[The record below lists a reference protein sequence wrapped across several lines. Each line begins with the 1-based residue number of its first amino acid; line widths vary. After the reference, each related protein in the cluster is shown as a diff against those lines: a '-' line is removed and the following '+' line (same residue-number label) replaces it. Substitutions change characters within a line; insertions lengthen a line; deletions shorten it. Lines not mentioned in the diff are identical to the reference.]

1 MLRFKVVANVPQGK
15 STLWYGYEEAVWS
28 QGKHAK
34 ATYTT
39 PEMIKRYTYQYQH
52 VMNHVSPAPRLLQSH
67 PVFPPL
73 SFRCT
78 PSKPASDSAPR
89 TYVLILQ
96 SSWRKILCVT
106 CCHYCLWNLE
116 ASRRSLMHFG
126 SSWIKPS
133 ARIYSPTLW
142 NIPIAIVSLFR
153 IFPVLAAKAHH
164 HADRIRFL
172 LWWTGCFHVKSDG
185 LRGLLIGV
193 QELQFRDPEHAQHT
207 LSRWADG
214 PLQPVASHLLGW
226 IKLKLLNDN
235 SKPVEKLLLALEICR
250 GSEGFH
256 QPWDPAHR
264 FFTAAAVSW
273 GFKKIPEFL
282 LFKDWRKV
290 WQKHPRQKQREK
302 IQWQE
307 TQWVP
312 VNSKRTTRKPQV
324 PTTFTCRFFSAAA
337 STGGISNHPDG
348 AFVLTRWSN
357 RMASPTKLTDD
368 TQAILQDPACETRGF
383 AMLLYCYFRDFKS
396 LAARLLVWPNYGQQ
410 VKVYKVWICL

>member
-39 PEMIKRYTYQYQH
+39 PEMTKRYTYQQ
-52 VMNHVSPAPRLLQSH
+52 VVNHVWPAPRLLQSH

-78 PSKPASDSAPR
+78 PNKPASDSAPG

-106 CCHYCLWNLE
+106 FCHYCLWNLV

-133 ARIYSPTLW
+133 ARISSPILW
-142 NIPIAIVSLFR
+142 NIPIDIVSLFR

-172 LWWTGCFHVKSDG
+172 LWWTGCFHVESDG

-207 LSRWADG
+207 LSRWLRSTATSG
-214 PLQPVASHLLGW
+214 LPLRLDKAKTPQWQQQTCRKNTSGTWNLQRLWRVPSTLRSCAS
-226 IKLKLLNDN
+226 
-235 SKPVEKLLLALEICR
+235 
-250 GSEGFH
+250 
-256 QPWDPAHR
+256 
-264 FFTAAAVSW
+264 FFTAAAVSR
-273 GFKKIPEFL
+273 GFKKLHSFCYLRTEG
-282 LFKDWRKV
+282 KYGRN
-290 WQKHPRQKQREK
+290 
-302 IQWQE
+302 IQGKSKGKRSMAR
-307 TQWVP
+307 
-312 VNSKRTTRKPQV
+312 NSM
-324 PTTFTCRFFSAAA
+324 S
-337 STGGISNHPDG
+337 SS
-348 AFVLTRWSN
+348 
-357 RMASPTKLTDD
+357 
-368 TQAILQDPACETRGF
+368 
-383 AMLLYCYFRDFKS
+383 
-396 LAARLLVWPNYGQQ
+396 
-410 VKVYKVWICL
+410 